1 MFGSLLL
8 LLGAFGERRLPFSR
22 NGYDSSMSDP
32 RRALAAEAGPRLP
45 RRVRG
50 VGWAAS
56 AVLWLIASDGR
67 PLLLLGG
74 FVVALLLRGGYVIV
88 GWGKGRSVFWSPW
101 FFAVAALAE
110 FIWLFAG

>member
-1 MFGSLLL
+1 
-8 LLGAFGERRLPFSR
+8 
-22 NGYDSSMSDP
+22 
-32 RRALAAEAGPRLP
+32 
-45 RRVRG
+45 
-50 VGWAAS
+50 
-56 AVLWLIASDGR
+56 
-67 PLLLLGG
+67 LLLLGG